1 MNRIIIVLIL
11 KVRTIPA
18 DEGPPAGDTLIKT
31 FCATKVKAFCMKN
44 KKNNIEDKIL
54 RKETD
59 T

>member
-18 DEGPPAGDTLIKT
+18 DKGPPAGDTLIKT

-44 KKNNIEDKIL
+44 KKNNI
-54 RKETD
+54 
-59 T
+59 